1 MKTPIG
7 NRNPYNIPR
16 VVFSSFYP
24 TILFLK
30 GSQWECSYTA
40 ILCYPCHRTL
50 YYVENV
56 TFGRK
61 FSFDNINLCESN
73 VVQIYELIFCD
84 S

>member
-1 MKTPIG
+1 MG
-7 NRNPYNIPR
+7 MQ
-16 VVFSSFYP
+16 
-24 TILFLK
+24 LH
-30 GSQWECSYTA
+30 
-40 ILCYPCHRTL
+40 CYFMLSLHRTL